1 MNILFATDGS
11 GSADA
16 AGILLAR
23 LKGLDEAHLE
33 IVTVE
38 PWSRLHGLI
47 GRRGSGE
54 DLLDSPKA
62 NAKREI
68 LARESMVLRSY
79 FNSISTR
86 ICAGS
91 PSREIVAAAREID
104 ADLIVL
110 GHRNRAPLSQAILG
124 SVAQEV
130 VDTAPCS
137 VLVVPMDAMGTGRVL
152 LACDGTQES
161 ETALEWVER
170 AMLPEEAVVHVLS
183 VPERVS
189 LNLAARETSPSREYQ
204 PWVVKAEARNKDA
217 ALRIAQEAANR
228 LRGVRKTA
236 YPSVACGDAPTVILT
251 AARRDEADIVAIGA
265 RARRKWWERVA
276 GNTAR
281 FILNQQTFATLVARP
296 RQPAY
301 ASTSTMDGVFT
312 HRESANPFTGRSGD
326 EQEKGDSG
334 VRS

>member
-16 AGILLAR
+16 ASVFLAR
-23 LKGLDEAHLE
+23 VRGLDEVHLE

-38 PWSRLHGLI
+38 RCSRLHGLI

-62 NAKREI
+62 NASREI
-68 LARESMVLRSY
+68 LDRESMVLRPY

-91 PSREIVAAAREID
+91 PGREIVTAAREIE

-110 GHRNRAPLSQAILG
+110 GHRNRALLSHVIPG

-137 VLVVPMDAMGTGRVL
+137 VLVVPVGTMGPGRVL

-161 ETALEWVER
+161 ETALDWVER

-189 LNLAARETSPSREYQ
+189 LNLATRETSPSREYQ
-204 PWVVKAEARNKDA
+204 PWVVKAEARNEDA

-251 AARRDEADIVAIGA
+251 AARRDEADIVVIGA
-265 RARRKWWERVA
+265 RARNRWWERFA

-281 FILNQQTFATLVARP
+281 FILNHQTSATLVARP
-296 RQPAY
+296 RQPVN
-301 ASTSTMDGVFT
+301 ASTPTMDGGSAC
-312 HRESANPFTGRSGD
+312 RESAIPCSGRCGD
-326 EQEKGDSG
+326 EKEKEDSG
-334 VRS
+334 VRP